1 LEEAAMAQEVDLV
14 IRGGLIADG
23 SGGEPFIGD
32 IAITGGIIAAVGP
45 KLAVR
50 GRGEIDAAG
59 RVVTPGFIDIH
70 THYDGQV
77 TWEHRLRP
85 TSGHGVTTAVMGNCG
100 IGFAPCRPEDRQ
112 SLMKLMEG
120 VEDLPEVVLA
130 AGLPWNWTSF
140 PEYLDSLAA
149 RDYDI
154 DFAAQLPHSALRVY
168 AMGERGVEREAATRE
183 DVALMARLAVEAVEA
198 GALGFSTS
206 RTINHRSSD
215 GRHVPTLT
223 AAEEELTGIALA
235 LKSAGK
241 GVLQLVSDFED
252 LPTELPMLRRIVE
265 ASGRPLSI
273 AVGQWHHAPNR
284 WREILDWVAE
294 ANRDGLEIAAQVPG
308 RPIGLL
314 LGFELSMNP
323 FMYCASYKAL
333 ATMPVAERLAALRNP
348 DIRARII
355 AEAGEPTDFPA
366 APLVNNFDNIFAMGD
381 PPNYEPKQ
389 EAMIGARARAMGVP
403 PRELAYDMM
412 LEDGGR
418 AVLIQFV
425 MNYVER
431 NHDVTLTMLNDAHT
445 VLGLGDGG
453 AHLGYLCDAS
463 LPTFMLTHWVRD
475 RAQGGKLTLAEAVK
489 ALTVDTARVV
499 GLLDRGRIAPGY
511 KADINIIDW
520 ERLTLRPP
528 TVAYDLPSGGR
539 RLTQDAEGYVATIVG
554 GTVVYRDGQPTG
566 QLPGRLVRGQ
576 QPAPVL

>member
-1 LEEAAMAQEVDLV
+1 LEEAAVAHEVDLV

-32 IAITGGIIAAVGP
+32 IAITDGIIAAVGTN
-45 KLAVR
+45 LAVR
-50 GRGEIDAAG
+50 GREEIDAAG

-112 SLMKLMEG
+112 SLMRLMEG

-140 PEYLDSLAA
+140 PDYLDSLAA

-168 AMGERGVEREAATRE
+168 AMGERGVEREAATAD
-183 DVALMARLAVEAVEA
+183 DVALMAKLAVEAMEA

-273 AVGQWHHAPNR
+273 AVGQWHHAPDR
-284 WREILDWVAE
+284 WRTILDWVAE

-333 ATMPVAERLAALRNP
+333 ASLPIAERLTALRNREL
-348 DIRARII
+348 RAKII
-355 AEAGEPTDFPA
+355 AEAGEPTDFPG
-366 APLVNNFDNIFAMGD
+366 APLVNNFDSIFAMGN
-381 PPNYEPKQ
+381 PPNYEPKP
-389 EAMIGARARAMGVP
+389 EAMIGARARAMGLP

-431 NHDVTLTMLNDAHT
+431 NLDVTLKMLNDEHT

-475 RAQGGKLTLAEAVK
+475 RTQGGKLTLGEAVK

-520 ERLTLRPP
+520 ERLTLKPP
-528 TVAYDLPSGGR
+528 TVAYDLPGGGR

-576 QPAPVL
+576 QAAPAL

>member
-1 LEEAAMAQEVDLV
+1 MAQEADLV

-23 SGGEPFIGD
+23 SGGEPFVAD
-32 IAITGGIIAAVGP
+32 VAVTGGTIAAVGP
-45 KLAVR
+45 KLSVR
-50 GRGEIDAAG
+50 GREEIDAAG
-59 RVVTPGFIDIH
+59 DVVTPGFVDIH

-85 TSGHGVTTAVMGNCG
+85 TSGHGVTTTVMGNCG
-100 IGFAPCRPEDRQ
+100 IGFAPCKPEDRQ
-112 SLMKLMEG
+112 RLIRLMEG
-120 VEDLPEVVLA
+120 VEDLPEPVLA

-149 RDYDI
+149 REYDI
-154 DFAAQLPHSALRVY
+154 DFAAQLPHSALRVF
-168 AMGERGVEREAATRE
+168 AMGERGVEREAATPE
-183 DVALMARLAVEAVEA
+183 DVALMARLAREAVEA

-206 RTINHRSSD
+206 RTINHRASD

-223 AAEEELTGIALA
+223 AAEDELTGIALG
-235 LKSAGK
+235 LKTAGK

-273 AVGQWHHAPNR
+273 AVGQWHHAPDR
-284 WREILDWVAE
+284 WRAILDWVAE
-294 ANRDGLEIAAQVPG
+294 VNRDGLKVAAQVPG

-333 ATMPVAERLAALRNP
+333 AKLPIPERLAALRNP
-348 DIRARII
+348 ELKARII
-355 AEAGEPTDFPA
+355 AEAGQPTDFPA

-381 PPNYEPKQ
+381 PPNYEPKP
-389 EAMIGARARAMGVP
+389 EAMVGARARAMGVP
-403 PRELAYDMM
+403 PRELAYDLM

-431 NHDVTLTMLNDAHT
+431 NLDVTLKMLNDQHT
-445 VLGLGDGG
+445 VLGLSDGG

-475 RAQGGKLTLAEAVK
+475 RAQGGKLTLGEAVK

-499 GLLDRGRIAPGY
+499 GLLDRGRVAPGY
-511 KADINIIDW
+511 KADLNIIDW
-520 ERLTLRPP
+520 DRLTLKPP

-539 RLTQDAEGYVATIVG
+539 RLTQDAAGYVATIVNG
-554 GTVVYRDGQPTG
+554 ITVYRDGQPTG

-576 QPAPVL
+576 QAAP